1 MDTKRLILFVIFSFS
16 LLMLWD
22 AWQQHNLP
30 ESAVASAELQDAGIP
45 DAPKLDTLAAD
56 SQPDLPRVGGFTL
69 EKGQRIRIET
79 DLYRGEIDTIGG
91 DLRRLE
97 LRQHLT
103 DDKQSEY
110 VLLDDQAAPLLYV
123 AQTGLI
129 GGNLPNHRSTFTSK
143 SDSYQMSADSNEL
156 EVRLSWNSDA
166 GFQVDKVYIFK
177 RDSYAIDVR
186 YEIVNNSESVI
197 TPSVY
202 YQILHDD
209 KSNQSSFMMPTFTG
223 GAYYTDTDKFKKI
236 SFGDMAKGNLSKN
249 SRDGWVGLVQH
260 YFLGAWIPQ
269 EGIAREFY
277 TKQLTTDVYSI
288 GSVSAL
294 GQLEPGYKVETTAK
308 LYAGP
313 QIQSQLK
320 AVAPGLEY
328 AVDYGWLTIIA
339 APLFWVLSTI
349 QKFVGNWGVSII
361 LLTILIKLAFYPLSA
376 ASYRSMAHLRELTP
390 RLQSMKEKFGDD
402 RQKLQQ
408 AMMELYKT
416 EKINPLGGC
425 LPILVQIPVFI
436 ALYWVLLGSVEMR
449 HAPFMLWIQDLSAT
463 DPYFVLPIL
472 MGLTMIV
479 QTKLNPKPT
488 DPVQAKVMMIMPIVF
503 SVFFFFFP
511 AGLVLYWL
519 VNNILSIAQQW
530 HINRVTERETA
541 KKRAG
546 KR

>member
-260 YFLGAWIPQ
+260 YFLGA
-269 EGIAREFY
+269 
-277 TKQLTTDVYSI
+277 
-288 GSVSAL
+288 
-294 GQLEPGYKVETTAK
+294 
-308 LYAGP
+308 
-313 QIQSQLK
+313 
-320 AVAPGLEY
+320 
-328 AVDYGWLTIIA
+328 
-339 APLFWVLSTI
+339 
-349 QKFVGNWGVSII
+349 
-361 LLTILIKLAFYPLSA
+361 
-376 ASYRSMAHLRELTP
+376 
-390 RLQSMKEKFGDD
+390 
-402 RQKLQQ
+402 
-408 AMMELYKT
+408 
-416 EKINPLGGC
+416 
-425 LPILVQIPVFI
+425 
-436 ALYWVLLGSVEMR
+436 
-449 HAPFMLWIQDLSAT
+449 
-463 DPYFVLPIL
+463 
-472 MGLTMIV
+472 
-479 QTKLNPKPT
+479 
-488 DPVQAKVMMIMPIVF
+488 
-503 SVFFFFFP
+503 
-511 AGLVLYWL
+511 
-519 VNNILSIAQQW
+519 
-530 HINRVTERETA
+530 
-541 KKRAG
+541 
-546 KR
+546 